1 VATPIAKLY
10 LAVPERERERR
21 KENDIS
27 LHSPVHFEA
36 ERAFAADLS
45 EP

>member
-1 VATPIAKLY
+1 VAAPIAKLY

-21 KENDIS
+21 EEKDIS
-27 LHSPVHFEA
+27 VHPPVHFEA
-36 ERAFAADLS
+36 KRAFAADLS